1 MWRKCLA
8 APSREL
14 TLRERVLDMRATK
27 GVTLVQTSYVERE
40 RERQSR
46 QTETERERER
56 ERQRERENRSVNLL
70 ILLGW
75 ELC

>member
-40 RERQSR
+40 RERER
-46 QTETERERER
+46 QTDRERERER

>member
-40 RERQSR
+40 RERER
-46 QTETERERER
+46 ERDRERERETERERE
-56 ERQRERENRSVNLL
+56 Q
-70 ILLGW
+70 I
-75 ELC
+75 C

>member
-40 RERQSR
+40 RERERRDR
-46 QTETERERER
+46 QTERER